1 MQGETKKTADPK
13 ARLRLLAESERPSF
27 ELLRKCDA
35 VAKSG
40 MVKEWPIDCWAAA
53 KKRVRTIRWPGKG
66 CKRKVLGIF
75 RGGCSDDRLTRTG
88 RTRPTGLMGSQKTKA
103 RVEKE
108 VAPLLE
114 GSGAKYWQ
122 RPTFARPIDAL
133 SSGLRRFT
141 SVFGMGTGGTTA
153 LISPEGC
160 SRRESPPDAPGE
172 GGGWEISEWAGF

>member
-1 MQGETKKTADPK
+1 MHG
-13 ARLRLLAESERPSF
+13 
-27 ELLRKCDA
+27 
-35 VAKSG
+35 
-40 MVKEWPIDCWAAA
+40 W
-53 KKRVRTIRWPGKG
+53 G
-66 CKRKVLGIF
+66 CK
-75 RGGCSDDRLTRTG
+75 
-88 RTRPTGLMGSQKTKA
+88 
-103 RVEKE
+103 KE

-160 SRRESPPDAPGE
+160 SRRDRHRRR
-172 GGGWEISEWAGF
+172 GGGGRGKISHGQASDDGDAGRTRSDIYIQGREWDSPKN